1 MQTEH
6 ELRELMPSA
15 GALTRRNDT
24 AMRCRLGQLALMMA
38 LVVAVLHPARALV
51 LFGFPHPVWLSNVLP
66 LTAAGVSL
74 DVATYLATRRENLRD
89 DDVLRWGIVY
99 YALRP
104 AMLTLLPTR
113 LPTLLGFDAPTLT
126 IAHGFLLL
134 FALFLPLDSGKAWK
148 AASVAIV
155 LQLGATIAV
164 SAIAPSPQLV
174 VRMAATSAV
183 MLFLTWICTRFVAS
197 AAGARDHGVS
207 GSGYRIE
214 RAIRREAYGTLWLA
228 RHRLLARPA
237 GVRTVRLRDW
247 RRLALPPLQ
256 ELEVFARAA
265 ASLRSP
271 HSVTLYDYGT
281 TVDGCLYSAS
291 EFLDGEDLGS
301 YVKRVGPLPLQE
313 ALTYAFQLCDSLVEA
328 HASRLVHHG
337 VVPSNIVLSRL
348 GRTRRA
354 ARLVKFDVANIEY
367 RLDLSSR
374 TPRAD
379 RHWDPPELVARTRC
393 GKPAD
398 IYQLGLLLE
407 FMLRGEP
414 PGEAQRTAR
423 AEDVPEPIQD
433 LIAWCTRT
441 NPFERPRAALLR
453 DQLEYALSTLCGW
466 KPRMRA
472 LDALAVSPS
481 GEARPTSEGQPLDV
495 SRLSLLRRLT
505 KGSTKPALSGVQGA
519 LPAVGVD
526 IREAARERLGHVAIA
541 DVVITMTLTSLSRFG
556 VEGNIPAV
564 RRETGLI
571 VLTVLSMDLCLWLIA
586 KLRKYSTDFAFDAG
600 IFFFIARGAISAVAT
615 IHGFTR
621 MGVDPPIMTF
631 APLMVLVLPLFVP
644 KSPSALA
651 LPTLVCAAIE
661 PLAQGFMVPSDFTPV
676 WGTSLLTACTVFV
689 WSQLLAAVLYGS
701 RKIASEREVFGAYR
715 RGKLLGQGGNGE
727 VWRAKHDVLER
738 DAALKVLR
746 MDELHTGEQR
756 AWLER
761 FKHEAQVTSQ
771 LTSPYTVKVYDYG
784 INETGIA
791 YSVMELLEGE
801 DLKSY
806 VDRAGALQADEA
818 IALALQ
824 ICDSLGEAHER
835 GLVHRDVKPANVF
848 LVNAAGRVQ
857 VKVLD
862 FGLADYAERLA
873 DSGHTTARL
882 AGTPAFM
889 PPEAFLGKPIDAR
902 SDIYELGCMLYYALS
917 GRNLFERPSMA
928 AMALAHVH
936 HEPEPLSAHS
946 RHPLP
951 HSLEAV
957 ISRCVQKPP
966 EARFQSVDELEAAL
980 IAVQDEEDARVSG
993 NGYERTPRPEYGADA
1008 HGV

>member
-1 MQTEH
+1 
-6 ELRELMPSA
+6 
-15 GALTRRNDT
+15 
-24 AMRCRLGQLALMMA
+24 MMA
-38 LVVAVLHPARALV
+38 LVVAVLYPARALTLV
-51 LFGFPHPVWLSNVLP
+51 GFPHPVWLSEVLP
-66 LTAAGVSL
+66 LTVAGVSL
-74 DVATYLATRRENLRD
+74 DVATYLATRRERLRD
-89 DDVLRWGIVY
+89 HDVLRWGLFY
-99 YALRP
+99 YAVRP
-104 AMLTLLPTR
+104 ALLALLPTR
-113 LPTLLGFDAPTLT
+113 LPTLLGFDPPTLT

-148 AASVAIV
+148 VASIAVV
-155 LQLGATIAV
+155 LQLGATMGGSAV
-164 SAIAPSPQLV
+164 APSPQLV
-174 VRMAATSAV
+174 VRMAATGAV
-183 MLFLTWICTRFVAS
+183 MLFLTWICTRIVPLV
-197 AAGARDHGVS
+197 AGAKDIE
-207 GSGYRIE
+207 GSAGGYRIE

-228 RHRLLARPA
+228 RHHLLARPT

-281 TVDGCLYSAS
+281 TQDGCLYSAS
-291 EFLDGEDLGS
+291 EYLEGDELGS
-301 YVKRVGPLPLQE
+301 YVKRTGPLPLEE
-313 ALTYAFQLCDSLVEA
+313 ALTYAFQLSDSLVEA
-328 HASRLVHHG
+328 HSRSLAHHG
-337 VVPSNIVLSRL
+337 VVPSNVILSRM

-354 ARLVKFDVANIEY
+354 AKLVKFDVANIEY
-367 RLDLSSR
+367 RLDLANRAMSR
-374 TPRAD
+374 E
-379 RHWDPPELVARTRC
+379 RHWDPPELAAGTRC

-407 FMLRGEP
+407 FMLS
-414 PGEAQRTAR
+414 GEAQNHPRRSNSGA
-423 AEDVPEPIQD
+423 AEIPEPIQG
-433 LIAWCTRT
+433 LIHWCTRA
-441 NPFERPRAALLR
+441 NPIERPRATLLR
-453 DQLEYALSTLCGW
+453 DQLEYALSALCGW
-466 KPRMRA
+466 KPRTRA
-472 LDALAVSPS
+472 LDALPISPTG
-481 GEARPTSEGQPLDV
+481 GESAPSEGESAEV
-495 SRLSLLRRLT
+495 SRLGLLRRLT
-505 KGSTKPALSGVQGA
+505 TGRTKPIRSGVQGT
-519 LPAVGVD
+519 LPAIGDD
-526 IREAARERLGHVAIA
+526 IRQAARERLSQVAVA
-541 DVVITMTLTSLSRFG
+541 DVVITMTLVSLSRFG
-556 VEGNIPAV
+556 VEGNLPAV

-586 KLRKYSTDFAFDAG
+586 KLKEFSTDFAFDAG
-600 IFFFIARGAISAVAT
+600 IFFFIARGAIAAVAT
-615 IHGFTR
+615 IYGFAR

-631 APLMVLVLPLFVP
+631 APLMVLLLPLFLP
-644 KSPSALA
+644 KSPSALV
-651 LPTLVCAAIE
+651 LPTLLCAAIE
-661 PLAQGFMVPSDFTPV
+661 PLTQFFLVSSDFAPV
-676 WGTSLLTACTVFV
+676 WQTSLLTAVTVFV
-689 WSQLLAAVLYGS
+689 WSQVLAAVLYGS
-701 RKIASEREVFGAYR
+701 RKIASERELFGAYR

-746 MDELHTGEQR
+746 MDDLHTGEQQ

-761 FKHEAQVTSQ
+761 FTREAQVTSQ

-806 VDRAGALQADEA
+806 VERAGALRADEA
-818 IALALQ
+818 IAMALQ

-848 LVNAAGRVQ
+848 LVHSIDRVQ

-889 PPEAFLGKPIDAR
+889 PPEAFLGRPIDAR

-936 HEPEPLSAHS
+936 HEPDPLSVHS

-951 HSLEAV
+951 DSLEAV
-957 ISRCVQKPP
+957 ISRCVEKLP

-993 NGYERTPRPEYGADA
+993 NGYERTPRPAYGADA
-1008 HGV
+1008 HGF